1 MAKNKKLVEFQKIPL
16 EALIEILQEIY
27 SQGADYIDISG
38 MPNEEQDVLSI
49 YVRDEYFSDEN
60 DELSFDE
67 EVPKELLD
75 EDLDKLI

>member
-1 MAKNKKLVEFQKIPL
+1 MENSVFETFSDKQMIKYMRYALPL
-16 EALIEILQEIY
+16 L
-27 SQGADYIDISG
+27 
-38 MPNEEQDVLSI
+38 NELDRRI
-49 YVRDEYFSDEN
+49 EYFSDEN